1 MKTCIAVD
9 IGGTKML
16 VAEVW
21 EDGSIINRK
30 RFATGNIRREEVVRR
45 LIAGIREYED
55 EIGWISGKRPVQ
67 MGIGV
72 NGLVDPV
79 QGIWKRT
86 GPAEPEIAL
95 AECMER
101 EFGLKCYVD
110 NDVKATVIAENRF
123 GAGKNCRNMVYMNM
137 GTGLSAGIIANGK
150 LIRGTDGFAGEIG
163 YMNFTEGEGERVELM
178 ASGMGIDNQ
187 VKKLIEKYP
196 NSLLRKKAKEYVSGQ
211 DVFDAAE
218 KGDALAGRVLDMLV
232 RMSALMIS
240 NLTCALSPEIVILG
254 GGLISS
260 GYLSD
265 RIAGA
270 VMPKARQHL
279 EKGVVLTGLDP
290 AYAGLI
296 GAAAVGFGYQQEYF

>member
-110 NDVKATVIAENRF
+110 NDVKATVIAR
-123 GAGKNCRNMVYMNM
+123 
-137 GTGLSAGIIANGK
+137 SA
-150 LIRGTDGFAGEIG
+150 T
-163 YMNFTEGEGERVELM
+163 
-178 ASGMGIDNQ
+178 
-187 VKKLIEKYP
+187 
-196 NSLLRKKAKEYVSGQ
+196 
-211 DVFDAAE
+211 
-218 KGDALAGRVLDMLV
+218 
-232 RMSALMIS
+232 
-240 NLTCALSPEIVILG
+240 
-254 GGLISS
+254 
-260 GYLSD
+260 
-265 RIAGA
+265 
-270 VMPKARQHL
+270 
-279 EKGVVLTGLDP
+279 
-290 AYAGLI
+290 
-296 GAAAVGFGYQQEYF
+296 

>member
-196 NSLLRKKAKEYVSGQ
+196 NSLLRKKAKEHVSGQ